1 MGRLTQFVSLRKG
14 ALLYNS
20 LMHKFSAFQKRFI
33 IPYIDMEH
41 SNEEASSLIN
51 EFLSIQEQ
59 EGIVPFEDSK
69 SLKAT
74 MQSYFFED
82 ISSLFD
88 KHLAKGIAV
97 FDPNAVLEA
106 NPYFK
111 ALKGL
116 SGKLAGISLSWKNV
130 RAYEL
135 YPLSEGKVDPEDHYK
150 ETPSFAYSPTPFSYP
165 EFKKGKTP
173 WMSLVPHELMT
184 MAKPIEEAKGKVLTY
199 GLGMGYFAYM
209 ASRKK
214 EVSSVTIIESD
225 PEVIAFFN
233 SYLAPLFPMD
243 KIEIVQSDAVKF
255 ASSSKEKYDF
265 LFSDINHDAED
276 GLPLYIK
283 LKGDEGIAAT
293 NRYWIEEDI
302 LAYLRRYVLAFFE
315 EQMDP
320 QIQRLGKEA
329 YKDCGD
335 FNSSLFASLYSYFES
350 EEISSEE
357 ELIDTLGN
365 DGLKKLVDELS
376 LK

>member
-1 MGRLTQFVSLRKG
+1 
-14 ALLYNS
+14 
-20 LMHKFSAFQKRFI
+20 MHKPHFPQKQFI
-33 IPYIDMEH
+33 APFIDMEY

-51 EFLSIQEQ
+51 EFLAIQKE
-59 EGIVPFEDSK
+59 EDIVPFKDCK
-69 SLKAT
+69 SLKKT

-88 KHLAKGIAV
+88 KHLANGIIL
-97 FDPNAVLEA
+97 FDPIATLEG

-111 ALKGL
+111 ALRGL
-116 SGKLAGISLSWKNV
+116 SVKQNDVSLSFKQV

-135 YPLSEGKVDPEDHYK
+135 YPFSEMKVDSKDHFK

-165 EFKKGKTP
+165 EFKKGETP

-209 ASRKK
+209 ASRKE

-225 PEVIAFFN
+225 PNVITFFN
-233 SYLAPLFPMD
+233 SYLASLFPME
-243 KIEIVQSDAVKF
+243 KIKIIQDDALRYAEK
-255 ASSSKEKYDF
+255 AQTKYDF

-283 LKGDEGIAAT
+283 LKKAEKIASV
-293 NRYWIEEDI
+293 NHYWIEEDI
-302 LAYLRRYVLAFFE
+302 LTYLRRYVIAFFE
-315 EQMDP
+315 EQMDSR
-320 QIQRLGKEA
+320 IQRLGEEA
-329 YKDCGD
+329 YKDQND
-335 FNSSLFASLYSYFES
+335 FNSSLFAALYKYLENKNICCES
-350 EEISSEE
+350 
-357 ELIDTLGN
+357 ELIDILAN
-365 DGLKKLVDELS
+365 DGLKKLVNELP